1 MIIFVSQNN
10 MIRIFQN
17 VKNLILPCLL
27 IFDYI
32 IIDLYYLI
40 ELFTFE

>member
-17 VKNLILPCLL
+17 VKNLILSCLL
-27 IFDYI
+27 IFDCI